1 MVGKLN
7 RKGTEPVNP
16 QLHDEFVA
24 LVALFHSG
32 DLTDEEWA
40 LLQVH
45 LAYCDSC
52 RSTFEQYKY
61 ITSTVI
67 PAMAA
72 SAATEVNGLPRE
84 SEGAIAEAERRLMG
98 QLGTAAPYPKELPA
112 IQKPS
117 RRMLIGSLAACA
129 LVAVAFAS
137 VHLVRQNSRTPV
149 PLSPTVPAA
158 QPSASTAVAPTN
170 EDMRRAVERA
180 QQKVT
185 KLQQQLA
192 AANDRSAQAK
202 SADPALQRQIDADH
216 LRQQQL
222 TSDKDALSQQLAA
235 AQAEAQ
241 SLRDK
246 VASTQANADRQ
257 SERTTTLE
265 TKVRELNVALDETS
279 TALSDKERIL
289 ALDKDFLAHDRDI
302 RDLIGARNLYIADIF
317 DTNENG
323 KTAKPFGRIFYT
335 QDRSLVF
342 YGFDLEKQAGL
353 KQSVVFQ
360 AWGSGSDK
368 EPTSLGLFY
377 QDDSHR
383 RWVLRCNDAKTLARM
398 NMVFVT
404 VEPPGGSAKPTGKQL
419 LRAYLQ
425 IQPNH
430 P

>member
-24 LVALFHSG
+24 LVALFYSG
-32 DLTDEEWA
+32 ELTDEEWA

-45 LAYCDSC
+45 LAYCDTC
-52 RSTFEQYKY
+52 RSTFEQYKH
-61 ITSTVI
+61 ITANVI
-67 PAMAA
+67 PVMAA
-72 SAATEVNGLPRE
+72 SAAAEIDSLPRE
-84 SEGAIAEAERRLMG
+84 SESAIAEAERRLMG
-98 QLGTAAPYPKELPA
+98 QLGTMPYPKEPPA
-112 IQKPS
+112 TQKPS
-117 RRMLIGSLAACA
+117 WRIWAGALAACA
-129 LVAVAFAS
+129 LVVVTFAS
-137 VHLVRQNSRTPV
+137 VHLVRQRSQTLAPS
-149 PLSPTVPAA
+149 SPGVPAA
-158 QPSASTAVAPTN
+158 MPSASTAAAGSN
-170 EDMRRAVERA
+170 EDLRQAMERA
-180 QQKVT
+180 QQEVM

-192 AANDRSAQAK
+192 AANDRAAQPK
-202 SADPALQRQIDADH
+202 SSDPTLQGQLEADH
-216 LRQQQL
+216 VQQQQL
-222 TSDKDALSQQLAA
+222 ASEKDALSQQLAA
-235 AQAEAQ
+235 AQAEVL

-246 VASTQANADRQ
+246 VASTQANADQ
-257 SERTTTLE
+257 QAARTTSLE
-265 TKVRELNVALDETS
+265 AKVRELNVALDETN
-279 TALSDKERIL
+279 TALNDKERIL

-335 QDRSLVF
+335 KDRSLVF

-368 EPTSLGLFY
+368 QPTSLGLFY
-377 QDDSHR
+377 QDDSQK

-430 P
+430 L

>member
-1 MVGKLN
+1 MVCKLYP
-7 RKGTEPVNP
+7 KGIESLNP

-24 LVALFHSG
+24 LVALFYSG
-32 DLTDEEWA
+32 ELTDEEWA

-45 LAYCDSC
+45 LAYCDTC
-52 RSTFEQYKY
+52 RSTFEQYKH
-61 ITSTVI
+61 ITSSVI

-72 SAATEVNGLPRE
+72 SAAAEVYGLPRE
-84 SEGAIAEAERRLMG
+84 SESAIAEAERRLMG
-98 QLGTAAPYPKELPA
+98 KLGAAPHPKGPPA

-117 RRMLIGSLAACA
+117 QQMLAGTLAACA

-137 VHLVRQNSRTPV
+137 VHLVRQNSRTPA
-149 PLSPTVPAA
+149 PPSPTVSAIK
-158 QPSASTAVAPTN
+158 PSASSSSN
-170 EDMRRAVERA
+170 EEMRQALEQT
-180 QQKVT
+180 QQEVT
-185 KLQQQLA
+185 TLQQQLA
-192 AANDRSAQAK
+192 AANDRSAHAK
-202 SADPALQRQIDADH
+202 SADPTLQRQIDADH

-222 TSDKDALSQQLAA
+222 TSEKDALSQQLAA
-235 AQAEAQ
+235 AQSEAQ
-241 SLRDK
+241 SFRDR
-246 VASTQANADRQ
+246 VASTQVNADRQ
-257 SERTTTLE
+257 SERTTALE

-377 QDDSHR
+377 QDDSHK

-404 VEPPGGSAKPTGKQL
+404 VEPLGGSAKPTGKQL

>member
-1 MVGKLN
+1 MDGKLHS
-7 RKGTEPVNP
+7 KGTEPLNP

-24 LVALFHSG
+24 LVALYYSG

-52 RSTFEQYKY
+52 RNTFEQYQH
-61 ITSTVI
+61 ITSNVI
-67 PAMAA
+67 PALAA
-72 SAATEVNGLPRE
+72 SAAAEIDGLPRE
-84 SEGAIAEAERRLMG
+84 SASAIADAERRLMDR
-98 QLGTAAPYPKELPA
+98 LGAMPSPKVPPA
-112 IQKPS
+112 TQKPS
-117 RRMLIGSLAACA
+117 WQMTTGALAACA
-129 LVAVAFAS
+129 LLVVAFAS
-137 VHLVRQNSRTPV
+137 VYLIRQRSQVPV
-149 PLSPTVPAA
+149 SSNPSVPAVMS
-158 QPSASTAVAPTN
+158 SASTAGAGLS
-170 EDMRRAVERA
+170 EDMREEMKRAESE
-180 QQKVT
+180 VT

-192 AANDRSAQAK
+192 VANDRASRQKSSDSA
-202 SADPALQRQIDADH
+202 L
-216 LRQQQL
+216 QQQL
-222 TSDKDALSQQLAA
+222 EADHQQQVAAEKDALSQQLAA
-235 AQAEAQ
+235 AQADVQ

-246 VASTQANADRQ
+246 VASAQANADQ
-257 SERTTTLE
+257 QAQRTTFLE
-265 TKVRELNVALDETS
+265 TRVHELNAALEDTN
-279 TALSDKERIL
+279 TALNDKDRIL
-289 ALDKDFLAHDRDI
+289 ALDQDFMAHDRDI

-335 QDRSLVF
+335 KDRSLVF

-353 KQSVVFQ
+353 KESVAFQ

-368 EPTSLGLFY
+368 QPTSLGLFY
-377 QDDSHR
+377 QDDSHK
-383 RWVLRCNDAKTLARM
+383 RWVLRCDDAKALARM

-430 P
+430 L